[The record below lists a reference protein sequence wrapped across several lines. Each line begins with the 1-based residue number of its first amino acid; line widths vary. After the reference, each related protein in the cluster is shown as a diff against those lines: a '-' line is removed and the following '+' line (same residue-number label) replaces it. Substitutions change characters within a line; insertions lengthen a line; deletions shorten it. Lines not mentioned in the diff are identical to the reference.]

1 MVKGTAN
8 RISSTASSPAV
19 HPSTRH
25 GARRFDCPQAAGS
38 VPKCTRAPARRDC
51 RRPCHPTRLIPG
63 RLPQNRQ
70 LPRPRRWRARSP
82 RLLGAR
88 AARCARLVRPRA
100 LSAIRSPL
108 LHSRA
113 LPPWLRVLCASR
125 RVTFLRRGTTAVSP
139 TSSSSARAAA
149 PPSTA
154 AAAAAA
160 AAATAVRGP
169 VPLLFRPS
177 VRLNRPPL
185 VLSGA
190 RGAAQTWR
198 GRMHRGL
205 RDAGRAGASGARA
218 RHRRPSLALCCLHRA
233 AVTRARARPLSRRPG
248 PPCCACSCPA
258 RCWCRC
264 RRPGPAPS
272 AAAARRR
279 DRAARRR
286 VCRRRTWPRERRRA
300 ARVSRARRCSGAR
313 SRPPAPAGHRAP
325 SPTRS
330 APMCARPD
338 SPARSRR
345 PPRLVHPCSFS
356 LSSVARGPCL
366 RRGQAVCASG
376 VAGGDGPGPAP
387 PRGHAPNK

>member
-38 VPKCTRAPARRDC
+38 VIRCTRAPARRDC

-88 AARCARLVRPRA
+88 AARCARLVPPRA

-205 RDAGRAGASGARA
+205 RDAGRAGASTGAA
-218 RHRRPSLALCCLHRA
+218 SA
-233 AVTRARARPLSRRPG
+233 G
-248 PPCCACSCPA
+248 PVS
-258 RCWCRC
+258 
-264 RRPGPAPS
+264 
-272 AAAARRR
+272 
-279 DRAARRR
+279 
-286 VCRRRTWPRERRRA
+286 PR
-300 ARVSRARRCSGAR
+300 ARVSTCALLAPPPHVEVGWIYASAASGVSRLYGERAGR
-313 SRPPAPAGHRAP
+313 SRPHEEPTGHGGC
-325 SPTRS
+325 TRS
-330 APMCARPD
+330 
-338 SPARSRR
+338 
-345 PPRLVHPCSFS
+345 L
-356 LSSVARGPCL
+356 L
-366 RRGQAVCASG
+366 R
-376 VAGGDGPGPAP
+376 
-387 PRGHAPNK
+387 